1 MNMRLKTGEPETV
14 SPQTFFTDVCPKILT
29 AQKDICAKIGG
40 TYGIQLFGDK
50 GGAWTLNFATA
61 KVDTGV
67 ADKVDFYLEM
77 QAADFENMM
86 MGKLDVL
93 GSAKDGKI
101 RFEGNP
107 KMFSNLASVLR
118 PAG

>member
-1 MNMRLKTGEPETV
+1 MNMRLKTGEPESV
-14 SPQTFFTDVCPKILT
+14 SPSTFFNDVCPKILT

-50 GGAWTLNFATA
+50 GGAWTLDFTTA
-61 KVDTGV
+61 KIDSGV
-67 ADKVDFYLEM
+67 APKVDFYLEM

-86 MGKLDVL
+86 MGKLDVI

-101 RFEGNP
+101 RFEGNAS
-107 KMFSNLASVLR
+107 MFNNLASVLR